1 MNYDRL
7 TNKLRMKMYSYSIE
21 KQEQCSRLL
30 IESIKRKC
38 NTLKY
43 INNRNIIE
51 ANKENKLLFRLL

>member
-7 TNKLRMKMYSYSIE
+7 TNKLRMKIYSYPIE

-38 NTLKY
+38 NTLKH

-51 ANKENKLLFRLL
+51 ANRENKLLFRLL